1 MQAESGLCPPRRL
14 SSINSIRS
22 SLTFAVPGAEESY
35 YSFQQR
41 KEMLVTQYT
50 SPPAMQLDPSKTYT
64 ATIQTNRGD
73 IVIDLYADKVPNTVN
88 NFVALARDG
97 FYDGVSFHRVI
108 ADFMVQG
115 GDPTGSGRGGPGY
128 RFNDE
133 FHPELVHDGPGVL
146 SMANAGPNTNGSQF
160 FITHV
165 ATNWLDNKHSVF
177 GRVRSGQD
185 VVDAIQQGDVMEKV
199 EIEES

>member
-1 MQAESGLCPPRRL
+1 MKQ
-14 SSINSIRS
+14 
-22 SLTFAVPGAEESY
+22 
-35 YSFQQR
+35 YS
-41 KEMLVTQYT
+41 
-50 SPPAMQLDPSKTYT
+50 SPPAMQLEDTKSYT
-64 ATIQTNRGD
+64 ATIKTNRGE
-73 IVIDLYADKVPNTVN
+73 IVIDLHADKVPNTVN

-97 FYDGVSFHRVI
+97 FYDGISFHRVI
-108 ADFMVQG
+108 ADFMVQT

-177 GRVRSGQD
+177 GKVRSGQD
-185 VVDAIQQGDVMEKV
+185 VVDAIQQGDRMEQV